1 MKKNKALTK
10 IASVVILTSVVTGC
24 ARFDTRT
31 QVEGDTDYE
40 QAVLIEKFDNGHFS
54 RAEHR
59 TTFDIQALSV
69 RQEKLG
75 LIGKNVDVRPP
86 TQLMPVLDGV
96 LLDSDIRQTK
106 VWFNAFKQ
114 ENDMQQKVWDL
125 TLQYLES
132 KKSTPVSADR
142 LSLAITTS
150 PVVSERSYGSLSKNN
165 VRDQA
170 TYDLQLSEG
179 SDGRS
184 VSLLVDVQSYQQT
197 NDGVAVK
204 HILEGRN
211 KRSIEIRFIN
221 DMLDFAYLKQESE
234 ALKAADN
241 KPLPIKLGFDDNH
254 QTAWIIDAEFIEVWR
269 KLPSLLK
276 LMSFNAVDND
286 KNLGY
291 FLVKFESQDA
301 EYWTEKNLN
310 PIDLEEGEYF
320 VQLGELTGGD
330 TSLTWLDADKK
341 QLSDQQVTELYLSIT
356 DNIRSVILDNDIQTK
371 PL

>member
-10 IASVVILTSVVTGC
+10 IASLVILTSAVTSC

-31 QVEGDTDYE
+31 QAEGDTDYE
-40 QAVLIEKFDNGHFS
+40 KVALIEKFDNGDFTGS
-54 RAEHR
+54 EHR
-59 TTFDIQALSV
+59 ATFDIQALSV
-69 RQEKLG
+69 RQERLG

-96 LLDSDIRQTK
+96 LLDSDLRQTK

-114 ENDMQQKVWDL
+114 DNDMQQKVWDL
-125 TLQYLES
+125 TLQYLAS
-132 KKSTPVSADR
+132 KNSTPVSADR
-142 LSLAITTS
+142 TALTITTS
-150 PVVSERSYGSLSKNN
+150 SVINERSYGSLNKNK
-165 VRDQA
+165 VYDQA
-170 TYDLQLSEG
+170 AYNLQLSEG
-179 SDGRS
+179 MDGRS

-211 KRSIEIRFIN
+211 KRSVEIAFIN
-221 DMLDFAYLKQESE
+221 DMLKFAYLKQESE

-254 QTAWIIDAEFIEVWR
+254 QTAWIVDAEFIEVWR

-276 LMSFNAVDND
+276 LMSFNAVDDD

-291 FLVKFESQDA
+291 FLVKFKSQDA
-301 EYWTEKNLN
+301 QYWNERNLN
-310 PIDLEEGEYF
+310 PIDLQEGEYF

-341 QLSDQQVTELYLSIT
+341 QLSEQQVTQLYLSIT